1 MDEIKYED
9 LLARVE
15 NTGQHITCCEPCHF
29 SWEEN
34 YAIPY
39 LPKEVAK
46 WLVEDHKRVMRG
58 GMKPKDILKHA
69 KEEMEHADMLAN
81 RIIELGG
88 EPILNP
94 VNLGKISNCGY
105 EEPSKPMTK
114 EILKQNIKGE
124 QCAIGVYNT
133 ILDKLKGMNDAIT
146 YNMIRKILQDEV
158 KHEQD
163 LQDLQEDLNL
173 MCNCKK

>member
-15 NTGQHITCCEPCHF
+15 NTDQHVTCCEPCHF

-39 LPKEVAK
+39 LPREVAK

-69 KEEMEHADMLAN
+69 KEEMVYFRKYLPKDVLERIEADHLKFCMN
-81 RIIELGG
+81 NGFDFEL
-88 EPILNP
+88 N
-94 VNLGKISNCGY
+94 GK
-105 EEPSKPMTK
+105 
-114 EILKQNIKGE
+114 
-124 QCAIGVYNT
+124 VY
-133 ILDKLKGMNDAIT
+133 
-146 YNMIRKILQDEV
+146 
-158 KHEQD
+158 HP
-163 LQDLQEDLNL
+163 
-173 MCNCKK
+173 